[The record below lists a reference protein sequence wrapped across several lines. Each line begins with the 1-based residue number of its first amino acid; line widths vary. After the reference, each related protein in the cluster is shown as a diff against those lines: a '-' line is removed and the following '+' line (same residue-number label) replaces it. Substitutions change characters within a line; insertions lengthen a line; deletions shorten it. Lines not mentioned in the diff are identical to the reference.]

1 MRLAGEQGCEQGTL
15 ADGPGQAHLAD
26 SVEKHMEKGLPLVG
40 AGSPV
45 SAARKEL
52 EESDAI
58 LVVED
63 GKPVGVLTRADL
75 LGFLAD

>member
-1 MRLAGEQGCEQGTL
+1 
-15 ADGPGQAHLAD
+15 
-26 SVEKHMEKGLPLVG
+26 MEPGLPLVG

-52 EESDAI
+52 EDSDAI

-63 GKPVGVLTRADL
+63 GKPIGVLTRADL